1 MNESEREEAQKMLR
15 FVHKGFN
22 EYCKVVQ
29 TSDLSP
35 SSQITY
41 QDMAG
46 NFVRW
51 LKGEFNPGSRKAP
64 YRVRDT
70 KTEKTG

>member
-1 MNESEREEAQKMLR
+1 MNESESEEALKMLR
-15 FVHKGFN
+15 FTQNAFN
-22 EYCKVVQ
+22 EYCKVDQ
-29 TSDLSP
+29 ASDLSP
-35 SSQITY
+35 NSQTTY

-46 NFVRW
+46 NFGRW

-64 YRVRDT
+64 YRINDT